1 MSSSIISEIT
11 NMQNWTSQQ
20 EALKAKTEGTSN
32 ELDQDMFLKLMLEQL
47 KYQDPLNPMS
57 NQDFLAQQA
66 QFTQLEQLT
75 QLTETIE
82 ANSGLTQG
90 MDLIGKEVTL
100 MDPDD
105 PEATIT
111 GVVEEAVFYQNGC
124 AVKVNGKEYPAGLIL
139 SAKQPDTTD
148 DSTQGGTEG
157 SDSGSDNS
165 DTTVGETQAA
175 GSSTASSS
183 GIGEKIGEVINDAAA
198 VSKTAAAFTYIGS
211 FLNNLVDG
219 NKSE

>member
-1 MSSSIISEIT
+1 MSSSIINEIT

-105 PEATIT
+105 PTATIS

-124 AVKVNGKEYPAGLIL
+124 AVKIDGKEYPAGLIL
-139 SAKQPDTTD
+139 SAKEPSASTSEPSGEETTEDSTNKD
-148 DSTQGGTEG
+148 DST
-157 SDSGSDNS
+157 NS
-165 DTTVGETQAA
+165 TNTAVNALTNAA
-175 GSSTASSS
+175 SVSSIARAAKYVT
-183 GIGEKIGEVINDAAA
+183 EKIL
-198 VSKTAAAFTYIGS
+198 K
-211 FLNNLVDG
+211 
-219 NKSE
+219 

>member
-1 MSSSIISEIT
+1 MSSSIINEIN
-11 NMQNWTSQQ
+11 NMQNWTAQQ
-20 EALKAKTEGTSN
+20 EALKSKTEGTSN

-75 QLTETIE
+75 QLNETIA
-82 ANSGLTQG
+82 ANNGLTQG

-105 PEATIT
+105 TTKTIT

-139 SAKQPDTTD
+139 SAKAPSTTTPPAD
-148 DSTQGGTEG
+148 G
-157 SDSGSDNS
+157 S
-165 DTTVGETQAA
+165 DTTTGDSTTGDNTNTDSDSSIAQNAKAVFSNAA
-175 GSSTASSS
+175 T
-183 GIGEKIGEVINDAAA
+183 
-198 VSKTAAAFTYIGS
+198 VSKTAAAFSYLG
-211 FLNNLVDG
+211 NLF
-219 NKSE
+219 SELTK

>member
-1 MSSSIISEIT
+1 MSSSIINEIT

-47 KYQDPLNPMS
+47 KYQDPLNPMN

-105 PEATIT
+105 PTATIS

-124 AVKVNGKEYPAGLIL
+124 AVKINGKEYPAGLIL
-139 SAKQPDTTD
+139 SAKEPSASTSEPSGEETNEDSPNKD
-148 DSTQGGTEG
+148 DSTNSTNTAVNALTNAASVSSIARAAKYVTE
-157 SDSGSDNS
+157 
-165 DTTVGETQAA
+165 E
-175 GSSTASSS
+175 
-183 GIGEKIGEVINDAAA
+183 ILK
-198 VSKTAAAFTYIGS
+198 
-211 FLNNLVDG
+211 
-219 NKSE
+219 

>member
-1 MSSSIISEIT
+1 MSSNIINEIN
-11 NMQNWTSQQ
+11 NMQNWTAQQ
-20 EALKAKTEGTSN
+20 EALKSKTEGTSN

-57 NQDFLAQQA
+57 NQDFLAQQS

-75 QLTETIE
+75 QLNETIE

-105 PEATIT
+105 PEKTIT

-139 SAKQPDTTD
+139 SAKAPTATDAPSTGEGTGTTD
-148 DSTQGGTEG
+148 DTTSTEESNTIAE
-157 SDSGSDNS
+157 NAKN
-165 DTTVGETQAA
+165 VFNNAA
-175 GSSTASSS
+175 T
-183 GIGEKIGEVINDAAA
+183 
-198 VSKTAAAFTYIGS
+198 VSKTAAAFSY
-211 FLNNLVDG
+211 LG
-219 NKSE
+219 NIFSELTK

>member
-1 MSSSIISEIT
+1 MSSSIINEIN
-11 NMQNWTSQQ
+11 NMQNWTAQQ

-75 QLTETIE
+75 QLNETIA
-82 ANSGLTQG
+82 ANNGLTQG

-105 PEATIT
+105 TTKTIT

-139 SAKQPDTTD
+139 SAKEPSTTTPPTGSTDNTTGDNTTEDNTDT
-148 DSTQGGTEG
+148 
-157 SDSGSDNS
+157 DNTIAQNAKAVFS
-165 DTTVGETQAA
+165 NVAT
-175 GSSTASSS
+175 
-183 GIGEKIGEVINDAAA
+183 
-198 VSKTAAAFTYIGS
+198 VSKTAAAFSYLG
-211 FLNNLVDG
+211 NLFSELI
-219 NKSE
+219 NKE

>member
-1 MSSSIISEIT
+1 MSSSIINEIT

-105 PEATIT
+105 PSATIS

-124 AVKVNGKEYPAGLIL
+124 AVKINGKEYPAGLIL
-139 SAKQPDTTD
+139 SAKEPSASTSEPSGEETTEDSTNKD
-148 DSTQGGTEG
+148 DST
-157 SDSGSDNS
+157 NS
-165 DTTVGETQAA
+165 TNTAVNALTNAA
-175 GSSTASSS
+175 SVSSIARAAKYVT
-183 GIGEKIGEVINDAAA
+183 EKIL
-198 VSKTAAAFTYIGS
+198 K
-211 FLNNLVDG
+211 
-219 NKSE
+219 

>member
-1 MSSSIISEIT
+1 MSSNIINEIN
-11 NMQNWTSQQ
+11 NMQNWTAQQ

-75 QLTETIE
+75 QLNETIA
-82 ANSGLTQG
+82 ANNGLTQG

-105 PEATIT
+105 TTKTIT

-139 SAKQPDTTD
+139 SAKVPTTTDTPSTGDTSGTTDETTSTEDTT
-148 DSTQGGTEG
+148 SSVAENAKNVF
-157 SDSGSDNS
+157 SN
-165 DTTVGETQAA
+165 AA
-175 GSSTASSS
+175 T
-183 GIGEKIGEVINDAAA
+183 
-198 VSKTAAAFTYIGS
+198 VSKTAAAFSY
-211 FLNNLVDG
+211 LG
-219 NKSE
+219 NIFSELTK

>member
-1 MSSSIISEIT
+1 MSSSIINEIT

-105 PEATIT
+105 PSATIS

-124 AVKVNGKEYPAGLIL
+124 AVKIDGKEYPAGLIL
-139 SAKQPDTTD
+139 SAKEPSASTSEPSGEETTEDSTNKD
-148 DSTQGGTEG
+148 DST
-157 SDSGSDNS
+157 NS
-165 DTTVGETQAA
+165 TNTAVNALTNAA
-175 GSSTASSS
+175 SVSSIARAAKYVT
-183 GIGEKIGEVINDAAA
+183 EKIL
-198 VSKTAAAFTYIGS
+198 K
-211 FLNNLVDG
+211 
-219 NKSE
+219 

>member
-1 MSSSIISEIT
+1 MSSNIINEIN
-11 NMQNWTSQQ
+11 NMQNWTAQQ
-20 EALKAKTEGTSN
+20 EALKSKTEGTSN

-75 QLTETIE
+75 QLNETIE

-105 PEATIT
+105 PEKTIT

-139 SAKQPDTTD
+139 SAKAPTATDAPSTGEGTGTTD
-148 DSTQGGTEG
+148 DTTSTEESNTIAE
-157 SDSGSDNS
+157 NAKN
-165 DTTVGETQAA
+165 VFNNAA
-175 GSSTASSS
+175 T
-183 GIGEKIGEVINDAAA
+183 
-198 VSKTAAAFTYIGS
+198 VSKTAAAFSY
-211 FLNNLVDG
+211 LG
-219 NKSE
+219 NIFSELTK

>member
-1 MSSSIISEIT
+1 MSSSIINEIN
-11 NMQNWTSQQ
+11 NMQNWTAQQ
-20 EALKAKTEGTSN
+20 EALKSKTEGTSN

-75 QLTETIE
+75 QLNETIA
-82 ANSGLTQG
+82 ANNGLTQG

-105 PEATIT
+105 TTKTIT

-139 SAKQPDTTD
+139 SAKAPSTTTPPAD
-148 DSTQGGTEG
+148 G
-157 SDSGSDNS
+157 S
-165 DTTVGETQAA
+165 DTTTGDSATGDNTNTDDDSSIAQNAKAVFSNAA
-175 GSSTASSS
+175 T
-183 GIGEKIGEVINDAAA
+183 
-198 VSKTAAAFTYIGS
+198 VSKTAAAFSY
-211 FLNNLVDG
+211 LG
-219 NKSE
+219 NIFSELTK

>member
-1 MSSSIISEIT
+1 MSSSIINEIN
-11 NMQNWTSQQ
+11 NMQNWTAQQ
-20 EALKAKTEGTSN
+20 EALKSKTEGTSN

-75 QLTETIE
+75 QLNETIA
-82 ANSGLTQG
+82 ANNGLTQG

-105 PEATIT
+105 TTKTIT

-139 SAKQPDTTD
+139 SAKEPTETPATDGGDSTTSDNTTD
-148 DSTQGGTEG
+148 NSTTTEDG
-157 SDSGSDNS
+157 NS
-165 DTTVGETQAA
+165 VAENAKKVFSSAA
-175 GSSTASSS
+175 T
-183 GIGEKIGEVINDAAA
+183 
-198 VSKTAAAFTYIGS
+198 VSKTAAAFSYLG
-211 FLNNLVDG
+211 NLFG
-219 NKSE
+219 ELTK

>member
-1 MSSSIISEIT
+1 MSSSIINEIN
-11 NMQNWTSQQ
+11 NMQNWTAQQ
-20 EALKAKTEGTSN
+20 EALKSKTEGTSN

-75 QLTETIE
+75 QLNETIA
-82 ANSGLTQG
+82 ANNGLTQG

-105 PEATIT
+105 TTKTIT

-139 SAKQPDTTD
+139 SAKEPSAATPETPPEEGGSTEEG
-148 DSTQGGTEG
+148 DSNNEE
-157 SDSGSDNS
+157 DNS
-165 DTTVGETQAA
+165 VAETAKTVFSNAA
-175 GSSTASSS
+175 T
-183 GIGEKIGEVINDAAA
+183 
-198 VSKTAAAFTYIGS
+198 VSKTAAAFSYLG
-211 FLNNLVDG
+211 NLFG
-219 NKSE
+219 QLTNKE

>member
-1 MSSSIISEIT
+1 MSSNIINEIN
-11 NMQNWTSQQ
+11 NMQNWTAQQ

-75 QLTETIE
+75 QLTDTIE

-139 SAKQPDTTD
+139 SAKQPDATTD
-148 DSTQGGTEG
+148 NTGSSEG
-157 SDSGSDNS
+157 SGSNDNS
-165 DTTVGETQAA
+165 GDNTTVGETQ
-175 GSSTASSS
+175 GSETSTESSS
-183 GIGEKIGEVINDAAA
+183 GVGEKIKNVISDAAT

-219 NKSE
+219 DKGE

>member
-1 MSSSIISEIT
+1 MSSSIINEIT

-47 KYQDPLNPMS
+47 KYQDPLNPMN

-105 PEATIT
+105 PTATIS

-124 AVKVNGKEYPAGLIL
+124 AVKIDGKEYPAGLIL
-139 SAKQPDTTD
+139 SAKEPSASTSEPSGEETTEDSTNKD
-148 DSTQGGTEG
+148 DSTNSTNTAVNALTNAASVSSIARAAKYVTE
-157 SDSGSDNS
+157 
-165 DTTVGETQAA
+165 E
-175 GSSTASSS
+175 
-183 GIGEKIGEVINDAAA
+183 ILK
-198 VSKTAAAFTYIGS
+198 
-211 FLNNLVDG
+211 
-219 NKSE
+219 

>member
-1 MSSSIISEIT
+1 MSSSIINEIT

-47 KYQDPLNPMS
+47 KYQDPLNPMN

-90 MDLIGKEVTL
+90 MNLIGKEVTL

-105 PEATIT
+105 PTATIS

-124 AVKVNGKEYPAGLIL
+124 AVKINGKEYPAGLIL
-139 SAKQPDTTD
+139 SAKEPSASTSEPSGEETTEDSTNKD
-148 DSTQGGTEG
+148 DSTNSTNTAVNALTNAASVSSIARAAKYVTE
-157 SDSGSDNS
+157 
-165 DTTVGETQAA
+165 E
-175 GSSTASSS
+175 
-183 GIGEKIGEVINDAAA
+183 ILK
-198 VSKTAAAFTYIGS
+198 
-211 FLNNLVDG
+211 
-219 NKSE
+219 

>member
-1 MSSSIISEIT
+1 MSSNIINEIN
-11 NMQNWTSQQ
+11 NMQNWTAQQ
-20 EALKAKTEGTSN
+20 EALKSKTEGTDN
-32 ELDQDMFLKLMLEQL
+32 TLDQDMFLKLMLEQL

-66 QFTQLEQLT
+66 QFTQLEQLQ
-75 QLTETIE
+75 QLNETIE

-105 PEATIT
+105 PQKTIT

-139 SAKQPDTTD
+139 SAKEPSATTPETPSGGDNTTD
-148 DSTQGGTEG
+148 NDTSNEEN
-157 SDSGSDNS
+157 NS
-165 DTTVGETQAA
+165 VAETAKSVFSNAA
-175 GSSTASSS
+175 T
-183 GIGEKIGEVINDAAA
+183 
-198 VSKTAAAFTYIGS
+198 VSKTAAAFSYLG
-211 FLNNLVDG
+211 NLFG
-219 NKSE
+219 QLTNKE

>member
-1 MSSSIISEIT
+1 MSSSIINEIT

-47 KYQDPLNPMS
+47 KYQDPLNPMN

-90 MDLIGKEVTL
+90 MDLIGKKVTL

-105 PEATIT
+105 PTATIS

-124 AVKVNGKEYPAGLIL
+124 AVKINGKEYPAGLIL
-139 SAKQPDTTD
+139 SAKEPSASTSEPSGEETTEDSTNKD
-148 DSTQGGTEG
+148 DSTNSTNTAVNALTNAASVSSIARAAKYVTE
-157 SDSGSDNS
+157 
-165 DTTVGETQAA
+165 E
-175 GSSTASSS
+175 
-183 GIGEKIGEVINDAAA
+183 ILK
-198 VSKTAAAFTYIGS
+198 
-211 FLNNLVDG
+211 
-219 NKSE
+219 

>member
-1 MSSSIISEIT
+1 MSSNIINEIN
-11 NMQNWTSQQ
+11 NMQNWTAQQ
-20 EALKAKTEGTSN
+20 EALKSKTEGTSN

-75 QLTETIE
+75 QLNETIE

-105 PEATIT
+105 PEKTIT

-139 SAKQPDTTD
+139 SAKAPTATDAPSTGEGTSTTD
-148 DSTQGGTEG
+148 DTTSTEESNTIAE
-157 SDSGSDNS
+157 NAKN
-165 DTTVGETQAA
+165 VFNNAA
-175 GSSTASSS
+175 T
-183 GIGEKIGEVINDAAA
+183 
-198 VSKTAAAFTYIGS
+198 VSKTAAAFSY
-211 FLNNLVDG
+211 LG
-219 NKSE
+219 NIFSELTK

>member
-1 MSSSIISEIT
+1 MSSNIINEIN
-11 NMQNWTSQQ
+11 NMQNWTAQQ
-20 EALKAKTEGTSN
+20 EALKSKTEGTDN
-32 ELDQDMFLKLMLEQL
+32 TLNQDMFLKLMLEQL

-66 QFTQLEQLT
+66 QFTQLEQLQ
-75 QLTETIE
+75 QLNETIE

-105 PEATIT
+105 PKKTIT

-139 SAKQPDTTD
+139 NIDR
-148 DSTQGGTEG
+148 
-157 SDSGSDNS
+157 
-165 DTTVGETQAA
+165 
-175 GSSTASSS
+175 
-183 GIGEKIGEVINDAAA
+183 
-198 VSKTAAAFTYIGS
+198 
-211 FLNNLVDG
+211 
-219 NKSE
+219 KSVV

>member
-1 MSSSIISEIT
+1 MSSSIINEIT

-105 PEATIT
+105 PTATIS

-124 AVKVNGKEYPAGLIL
+124 AVKINGKEYPAGLIL
-139 SAKQPDTTD
+139 SAKEPSASTSEPSGEETIEDSTNKD
-148 DSTQGGTEG
+148 DSTNSTNTAVNALTNAASVSSIARAAKYVTE
-157 SDSGSDNS
+157 
-165 DTTVGETQAA
+165 E
-175 GSSTASSS
+175 
-183 GIGEKIGEVINDAAA
+183 ILK
-198 VSKTAAAFTYIGS
+198 
-211 FLNNLVDG
+211 
-219 NKSE
+219 

>member
-1 MSSSIISEIT
+1 
-11 NMQNWTSQQ
+11 MQNWTAQQ

-75 QLTETIE
+75 QLTDTIE

-139 SAKQPDTTD
+139 SAKQPDAATD
-148 DSTQGGTEG
+148 NTGSSEG
-157 SDSGSDNS
+157 SGSNDNS
-165 DTTVGETQAA
+165 GDNTAVGETQ
-175 GSSTASSS
+175 GSETSTESSS
-183 GIGEKIGEVINDAAA
+183 GVGEKIKNVISDAAT

-219 NKSE
+219 DKGE

>member
-1 MSSSIISEIT
+1 
-11 NMQNWTSQQ
+11 MQNWTAQQ
-20 EALKAKTEGTSN
+20 EALKSKTEGTDN
-32 ELDQDMFLKLMLEQL
+32 TLDQDMFLKLMLEQL

-66 QFTQLEQLT
+66 QFTQLEQLQ
-75 QLTETIE
+75 QLNETIE

-105 PEATIT
+105 PQKTIT

-139 SAKQPDTTD
+139 SAKEPSATTPETP
-148 DSTQGGTEG
+148 SGGDNTTENNT
-157 SDSGSDNS
+157 SNEENNS
-165 DTTVGETQAA
+165 VAETAKSVFSNAA
-175 GSSTASSS
+175 T
-183 GIGEKIGEVINDAAA
+183 
-198 VSKTAAAFTYIGS
+198 VSKTAAAFSYLG
-211 FLNNLVDG
+211 NLFG
-219 NKSE
+219 QLTNKE

>member
-1 MSSSIISEIT
+1 MSSNIINEIN
-11 NMQNWTSQQ
+11 NMQNWTAQQ
-20 EALKAKTEGTSN
+20 EALKSKTEGTSN

-75 QLTETIE
+75 QLNETIA
-82 ANSGLTQG
+82 ANNGLTQG

-105 PEATIT
+105 TTKTIT

-139 SAKQPDTTD
+139 SAKEPSATNTP
-148 DSTQGGTEG
+148 STGE
-157 SDSGSDNS
+157 SGSTTEDTATTEETNS
-165 DTTVGETQAA
+165 ITEKAKNVFNNAA
-175 GSSTASSS
+175 T
-183 GIGEKIGEVINDAAA
+183 
-198 VSKTAAAFTYIGS
+198 VSKTAAAFSY
-211 FLNNLVDG
+211 LG
-219 NKSE
+219 NIFSELTK

>member
-1 MSSSIISEIT
+1 MSSSIINEIT

-47 KYQDPLNPMS
+47 KYQDPLNPMN

-105 PEATIT
+105 PTATIS

-124 AVKVNGKEYPAGLIL
+124 AVKINGKEYPAGLIL
-139 SAKQPDTTD
+139 SAKEPSASTSEPSGEETTEDSTNKD
-148 DSTQGGTEG
+148 DSTNSTNTAVNALTNAASVSSIARAAKYVTE
-157 SDSGSDNS
+157 
-165 DTTVGETQAA
+165 E
-175 GSSTASSS
+175 
-183 GIGEKIGEVINDAAA
+183 ILK
-198 VSKTAAAFTYIGS
+198 
-211 FLNNLVDG
+211 
-219 NKSE
+219 

>member
-1 MSSSIISEIT
+1 MSSSIINEIN
-11 NMQNWTSQQ
+11 NMQNWTAQQ
-20 EALKAKTEGTSN
+20 EALKSKTEGTSN

-75 QLTETIE
+75 QLNETIA
-82 ANSGLTQG
+82 ANNGLTQG

-105 PEATIT
+105 TTKTIT

-139 SAKQPDTTD
+139 SAKEPTATPP
-148 DSTQGGTEG
+148 TEG
-157 SDSGSDNS
+157 GDNTTGDGTTEDNTTGDNT
-165 DTTVGETQAA
+165 DTEDGNSVAENAKKVFSNAA
-175 GSSTASSS
+175 T
-183 GIGEKIGEVINDAAA
+183 
-198 VSKTAAAFTYIGS
+198 VSKTAAAFSYLG
-211 FLNNLVDG
+211 NLFG
-219 NKSE
+219 ELTK